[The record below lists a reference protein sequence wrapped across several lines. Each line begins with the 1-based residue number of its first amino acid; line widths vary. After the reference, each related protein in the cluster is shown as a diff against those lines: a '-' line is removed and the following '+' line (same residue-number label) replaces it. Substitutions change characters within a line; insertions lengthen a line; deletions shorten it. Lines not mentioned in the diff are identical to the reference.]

1 MPAAPECPN
10 GNATNV
16 TSVLPVTIQDRAY
29 AELYNLTI
37 HDRLRYGDIKNVS
50 LKYGLSPSDY
60 ASLRQKLKRN
70 SCHNSISSS
79 VGTDRRIKAPA
90 ASPANKPEN
99 FNAHGQL
106 YYQTLVLSD
115 PHLEKLPSLTTSR
128 WGLPWYRSLSNA
140 SFTLRAFVGEGRSH
154 GKCLVFPHVASWRD
168 PLAESLF
175 DIGWDAQ
182 AIASFD
188 ECLQVN
194 GSTLELAV
202 AIPGV
207 PSGQHYSDKSGLVSI
222 DTDHT
227 PKDSGNVEIKVNIG
241 EFDRRLSSMETQ
253 IAKFTASSGY
263 LGFQQLKDMV
273 YVLAASMKELTAV
286 VKGLVVGNYVDK
298 QVGTLPPRNIAPDN
312 APINVAHP
320 SSIEEPPVVLT
331 TTSPVPIRCPH
342 AKELSPGSWYC
353 GPRTVFA
360 SGRARLNPIP
370 CFRPG
375 FEKCDHY
382 V

>member
-29 AELYNLTI
+29 AELYNLAI

-79 VGTDRRIKAPA
+79 VGTDRRINAPA
-90 ASPANKPEN
+90 ASPAKKPEN
-99 FNAHGQL
+99 FNAHGLL

-115 PHLEKLPSLTTSR
+115 SHLEKIPDLVTTR

-140 SFTLRAFVGEGRSH
+140 SFTLRAFVGEGKSH

-188 ECLQVN
+188 ECLQIN

-207 PSGQHYSDKSGLVSI
+207 PSGQHFSDKSGLVSI

-241 EFDRRLSSMETQ
+241 EFDQRLAAMENQ
-253 IAKFTASSGY
+253 IVKLVTSGGY

-273 YVLAASMKELTAV
+273 YSIAASMRDLTAV
-286 VKGLVVGNYVDK
+286 VRGLVVGNYVDAK
-298 QVGTLPPRNIAPDN
+298 VGNNVAPNIGRNVGTLPPASLVEAPP
-312 APINVAHP
+312 A
-320 SSIEEPPVVLT
+320 VLT
-331 TTSPVPIRCPH
+331 TTSPDPIRCPH
-342 AKELSPGSWYC
+342 ARELSPGSWYC
-353 GPRTVFA
+353 GPRTIFA
-360 SGRARLNPIP
+360 EGRARLTPLP